1 MLETDYKQMDDKAL
15 VELLL
20 KDDDGAWNYVLLTVA
35 MRIVRQKKFSE
46 MLKRKNHE
54 PWEVLGQLNADLRGL
69 QNDFSGLRS
78 FKGDGKFDGWLF
90 WQVKRS
96 FEFVLYGSRRKEDH
110 RIVFVDPQSPTAPSE
125 YVASSDSSQG
135 ESTPASVR
143 KGIEAQSW
151 REWQENVY
159 AIKDNIN
166 AKQEARAQLW
176 RDDPESAYALLMA
189 DECHLDYK
197 HIGTLLGHPHNTI
210 AQKISRAR
218 KRLKELEQK

>member
-1 MLETDYKQMDDKAL
+1 MSKVDYKQMDDKTL
-15 VELLL
+15 VGLLL
-20 KDDDGAWNYVLLTVA
+20 EDDNPAWEYILLTVA
-35 MRIVRQKKFSE
+35 MRIVQQRKFNE
-46 MLKRKNHE
+46 MLRRTSHE
-54 PWEVLGQLNADLRGL
+54 PYEAISQLIVELKT
-69 QNDFSGLRS
+69 NDFVRLKAFE
-78 FKGDGKFDGWLF
+78 FKGSFDGWLY
-90 WQVKRS
+90 WEVKRAV
-96 FEFVLYGSRRKEDH
+96 EIVVYGTKRKEDN

-125 YVASSDSSQG
+125 YAASSDSSQG

-218 KRLKELEQK
+218 KRLKELEQE